1 MKKNIL
7 NTKKTAFFSALESRT
22 SNLHG
27 LKECFDKMSVK
38 QAYQVQN
45 DIIKSTDVGVVGWK
59 LGGVNSKTR
68 DLFSVEELYWGPI
81 FDTCILNNPSQLM
94 LDCGEVEVALK
105 FSDNIERIQRNIT
118 PVDLSM
124 CIESVALSIE
134 YPHSIFP
141 NVVALGVSA
150 LISDCCGS
158 GQCLLGKEIPFSQFS
173 GAANIKVNIDTVEVE
188 TCATDILI
196 DGLYQTVC
204 DFINRSLEFG
214 FELKG
219 GQWVFTGGLSE
230 CRAYK
235 PGSFLK
241 IDCDTLPNISYKVI

>member
-1 MKKNIL
+1 MKI
-7 NTKKTAFFSALESRT
+7 NTTIPSIFEIRSAKLYS
-22 SNLHG
+22 
-27 LKECFDKMSVK
+27 LKESFDKISVK
-38 QAYQVQN
+38 QAYKIQN
-45 DIIKSTDVGVVGWK
+45 DIIKSADVGVVGWK
-59 LGGVNSKTR
+59 LGGVNFKTR
-68 DLFSVEELYWGPI
+68 DLFSVDELYWGPI
-81 FDTCILNNPSQLM
+81 FDTCILNNPSELM
-94 LDCGEVEVALK
+94 LYCGEVEVALK
-105 FSDNIERIQRNIT
+105 FNSNIENLQHNISPDDLNEYIQ
-118 PVDLSM
+118 SA
-124 CIESVALSIE
+124 ALSIE

-173 GAANIKVNIDTVEVE
+173 GAVNIKVNIDTVEVE

-204 DFINRSLEFG
+204 DFINRSLGLG

-230 CRAYK
+230 CRVYK

>member
-1 MKKNIL
+1 MKLNFEKIAAELALARINREKNVTL
-7 NTKKTAFFSALESRT
+7 SYEDFK
-22 SNLHG
+22 NLS
-27 LKECFDKMSVK
+27 LSDAYLI
-38 QAYQVQN
+38 QAKVINFLQREV
-45 DIIKSTDVGVVGWK
+45 IGWK

-68 DLFSVEELYWGPI
+68 DLFNVDELYWGAI
-81 FDTCILNNPSQLM
+81 FDTCILNNSSELM
-94 LDCGEVEVALK
+94 LYCGEVEIALK
-105 FSDNIERIQRNIT
+105 FNNNIENLQHIISPDDLNEYIQ
-118 PVDLSM
+118 SA
-124 CIESVALSIE
+124 ALSIE
-134 YPHSIFP
+134 YPYSIFP

-204 DFINRSLEFG
+204 DFINRSLGLG

-230 CRAYK
+230 CRVYK
-235 PGSFLK
+235 PGTFLQ